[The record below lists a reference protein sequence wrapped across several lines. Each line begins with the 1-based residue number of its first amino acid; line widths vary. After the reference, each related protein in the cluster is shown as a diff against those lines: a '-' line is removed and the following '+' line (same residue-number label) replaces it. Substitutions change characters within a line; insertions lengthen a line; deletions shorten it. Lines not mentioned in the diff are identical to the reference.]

1 MIWDWLSKRRRPLR
15 GPKTKALATVFEGAQ
30 KPYVDPGKH
39 AWIIRE
45 CAKELESIS
54 VRIHGIH
61 DLPSPPEDGQRVLI
75 GAAFYSL
82 HELKLLDAIMA
93 RLRGQRSEERLEVFD
108 VLTCRSQADF
118 EACLPG
124 IGNVFQTPV
133 VGNWKHGVL
142 ENKASGHRAVETIK
156 RHYGIA

>member
-1 MIWDWLSKRRRPLR
+1 
-15 GPKTKALATVFEGAQ
+15 V
-30 KPYVDPGKH
+30 
-39 AWIIRE
+39 
-45 CAKELESIS
+45 
-54 VRIHGIH
+54 
-61 DLPSPPEDGQRVLI
+61 
-75 GAAFYSL
+75 AFYSL
-82 HELKLLDAIMA
+82 YDLELLDAVTA
-93 RLRGQRSEERLEVFD
+93 RLPEQASEERLEVFD

-142 ENKASGHRAVETIK
+142 ENKASGHRAVETIE